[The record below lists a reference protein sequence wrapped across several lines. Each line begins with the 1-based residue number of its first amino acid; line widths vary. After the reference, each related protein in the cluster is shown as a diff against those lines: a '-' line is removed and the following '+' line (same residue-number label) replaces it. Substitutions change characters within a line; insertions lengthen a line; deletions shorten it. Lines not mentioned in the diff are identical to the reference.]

1 MSSPWHHSAEVPVY
15 IINIRTREASN
26 PLSTLPGP
34 TTVALTPFSAEPAGA
49 IRQIEVRVLRPAPA
63 RLLLEYELRGD
74 LAGVRIAPPDPG
86 AAGPAA
92 QPSGRTEGL
101 WRHTCMEVFIAARP
115 AGPDSA
121 AYLEFNL
128 APGGQWAAYRFS
140 GYRAGMSPLTGIRPP
155 RIELRT
161 QSERLLLAAEV
172 EIPADLARAPL
183 RLGLTAVVED
193 TQRQLGYW
201 ALRHAGARPDFHL
214 PDSFEF
220 EI

>member
-34 TTVALTPFSAEPAGA
+34 ATVALTPFSAEPAGA

-74 LAGVRIAPPDPG
+74 LAGVRIATEDPG
-86 AAGPAA
+86 RA
-92 QPSGRTEGL
+92 EGL

-115 AGPDSA
+115 AGPDSGP
-121 AYLEFNL
+121 YLEFNL

-140 GYRAGMSPLTGIRPP
+140 GYRAGMSLLTGIRPP

-161 QSERLLLAAEV
+161 QSQRLLLAAEL
-172 EIPADLARAPL
+172 EIPADLAATPL
-183 RLGLTAVVED
+183 RLGLAVVVEN

-201 ALRHAGARPDFHL
+201 ALRHAGERPDFHL
-214 PDSFEF
+214 PDSFEL